1 MAFVNS
7 VLNWWIKKRIH
18 QIELFNKYP
27 IDVQNEV
34 IKKLIYSG
42 RDTEWGKEYGYKSIK
57 SIKKFQSQVPISTY
71 ENIKPY
77 IKN

>member
-42 RDTEWGKEYGYKSIK
+42 RDTEWSGVRSMAT
-57 SIKKFQSQVPISTY
+57 SQ
-71 ENIKPY
+71 
-77 IKN
+77 